1 MIRMIFPEVSAGP
14 SGAEEGNPGNEIIG
28 QVN

>member
-1 MIRMIFPEVSAGP
+1 MIRMIFPEVSTDALGM
-14 SGAEEGNPGNEIIG
+14 EEGNHENKIIG